1 MWYIGDIYVTYLWQG
16 VVISLCPIRRE
27 EGRLTAIHKVKEEE
41 ERKIEEWNKEDE
53 IGYMGDAM
61 GEL

>member
-1 MWYIGDIYVTYLWQG
+1 